1 MWLPSK
7 PDVTAITGH
16 QRGRSGGR
24 GAMTLQASGI
34 DVDGPRKIKRSPR
47 RGVPLTGDLTGIR
60 IIAKMLDQIRL
71 PVGSPV
77 SEVGWI
83 ERCLLVGVLRML
95 LPQLQ
100 EILRRGVERHALGR
114 EIRLHPDLQQGKNL

>member
-1 MWLPSK
+1 MWLP
-7 PDVTAITGH
+7 PEPVVTAITGH

-24 GAMTLQASGI
+24 GAMTLETSSI
-34 DVDGPRKIKRSPR
+34 DVDGSSEIKRSPR
-47 RGVPLTGDLTGIR
+47 RGVPLTCYLMGIR
-60 IIAKMLDQIRL
+60 IIAKMLDQVRL

-83 ERCLLVGVLRML
+83 ERRLLVGVLRML

-100 EILRRGVERHALGR
+100 EILGRGVERHTLGR
-114 EIRLHPDLQQGKNL
+114 KF